1 MGARKEDRRGSPF
14 QPCELTQI
22 LSRIAQMDHAQA
34 DVSYHICSK
43 DREPQCANDCA
54 GKKEGEANV
63 HLFVLAELDRS
74 RDKDLQGDD
83 PASCWC
89 CRTRPAVRCKL
100 ADLLAHG
107 FCGVVYI
114 LEARMTRVLPPSSH
128 GPAPADRQDNHATCI
143 RSRRDKRRPRRVWPT
158 AVRGPR
164 RESGGR
170 SSSPQLS
177 LYARVSEDAPSLTK
191 IASSLNKY
199 GKAP

>member
-1 MGARKEDRRGSPF
+1 
-14 QPCELTQI
+14 
-22 LSRIAQMDHAQA
+22 MDHAQA

-83 PASCWC
+83 PASRWC

-107 FCGVVYI
+107 FYGVVYI
-114 LEARMTRVLPPSSH
+114 LEARMTRVLAFLSWSGSSGPSGQPRYMH
-128 GPAPADRQDNHATCI
+128 TI
-143 RSRRDKRRPRRVWPT
+143 TKR
-158 AVRGPR
+158 
-164 RESGGR
+164 
-170 SSSPQLS
+170 
-177 LYARVSEDAPSLTK
+177 
-191 IASSLNKY
+191 
-199 GKAP
+199 